1 MILSRNG
8 LNQTFIFL
16 SNYLNLQK
24 LKNWMLSSTKVR
36 GISLFIISLILS
48 NSILFAQ
55 SKDSSSQKPLKLA
68 ASMAITNNG
77 ISLIPTFTLGKP
89 AAIFNFTVGK
99 RLTFEP
105 DFLFSLE
112 GKPWASIY
120 WLRYKLVRKQKFN
133 VGIRAH
139 HSVVFNASQIQ
150 ENNIIKDEIK
160 VQRFLAAEI
169 VPTYT
174 INKNISVGVYYLTS
188 AGSKEST
195 LKRTHFITLNASLS
209 NLKLHSDY
217 TLAFTPQIYY
227 LKMDKNDGYY
237 YSASATIS
245 KATLPISIQGMFN
258 QPIKSNIIG
267 GQGFVWN
274 MSLIYSFNKLYT
286 SVK

>member
-1 MILSRNG
+1 MISLNKSRSISCI
-8 LNQTFIFL
+8 LVFFIFSSFTAL
-16 SNYLNLQK
+16 SQ
-24 LKNWMLSSTKVR
+24 
-36 GISLFIISLILS
+36 I
-48 NSILFAQ
+48 
-55 SKDSSSQKPLKLA
+55 KDSSSQKPLKLA
-68 ASMAITNNG
+68 ASVAITNNG
-77 ISLIPTFTLGKP
+77 ISLIPTFSLGKP

-105 DFLFSLE
+105 DFRYSLE

-120 WLRYKLVRKQKFN
+120 WLRYKLVRKQKFH
-133 VGIRAH
+133 VGIGAH
-139 HSVVFNASQIQ
+139 PSVVFSASQIQ
-150 ENNIIKDEIK
+150 ENNITKDVIK

-174 INKNISVGVYYLTS
+174 INNHISVGIYYLTS

-195 LKRTHFITLNASLS
+195 LKRTNFLTLNASLS

-217 TLAFTPQIYY
+217 TLAFNPQIYY

-245 KATLPISIQGMFN
+245 KGTLPISIQGMFN
-258 QPIKSNIIG
+258 QPIKSNIKG
-267 GQGFVWN
+267 GQSFVWN